1 MNGTFGSR
9 KHPLIRTR
17 KKFLTAICFSLA
29 CLVAAVADE
38 RIILPA
44 KINGQPVRLAFDTEM
59 SHTALFRSAA
69 IKLGLEIIDPPR
81 DQELRPG
88 AVKFGRAACRL
99 TLGSKT
105 QSAEFAVLDSAIG
118 MDCDGALAWSDFRSN
133 IIQIAAEPRAV
144 TFLDKLPADAAKW
157 PNWKL
162 RSVPAEDMSSNWLGF
177 EIPRP
182 DGRKAVVF
190 VDTGSDQ
197 GLRLRRT
204 HLKRWV
210 EKNPGA
216 PVTLEAYYCPGF
228 ADGLVVAEQFW
239 AGSYELAE
247 GIELRE
253 LPLSQ
258 SPNAEAFAEP
268 DYEATLCLFALTRV
282 GMIVDG
288 IAGRVYLQPC
298 PSPKAEYA
306 YNRIGALFAP
316 HDIRGGDLI
325 ARVVKG
331 GPAYEAGVRDGDIL
345 MRIGDL
351 DATKWQTDPRI
362 LPLSRFWSQPAGT
375 KVNLTCLHQGTNMNL
390 TVELKE
396 LFPGAVSPRKAASH

>member
-9 KHPLIRTR
+9 KHPLLRAG
-17 KKFLTAICFSLA
+17 KKVLTAICFSLA

-38 RIILPA
+38 RIIVPA
-44 KINGQPVRLAFDTEM
+44 KINGQPVRLAFDTET

-88 AVKFGRAACRL
+88 AVKAGRAACRL

-105 QSAEFAVLDSAIG
+105 QSAEFGVVDSAIRT
-118 MDCDGALAWSDFRSN
+118 DCDGALAWSDFRSN
-133 IIQIAAEPRAV
+133 IIQMAAEPREV
-144 TFLDKLPADAAKW
+144 SFLDKLPADAAKW
-157 PNWKL
+157 RNWKL

-177 EIPRP
+177 EISRP
-182 DGRKAVVF
+182 DARKAVVF

-204 HLKRWV
+204 SLKSWV
-210 EKNPGA
+210 GKNPGA

-228 ADGLVVAEQFW
+228 ADGLVVGEQYW

-247 GIELRE
+247 GVQLRE
-253 LPLSQ
+253 IPISR
-258 SPNAEAFAEP
+258 SPNGEAFDVP

-282 GMIVDG
+282 SMIVDG

-298 PSPKAEYA
+298 PSPKAEYS
-306 YNRIGALFAP
+306 YNRIGAVFTP
-316 HDIRGGDLI
+316 RDVRGGDLI

-331 GPAYEAGVRDGDIL
+331 GPAYQAGVRDGDIL
-345 MRIGDL
+345 MKIGDL

-375 KVNLTCLHQGTNMNL
+375 KVNLSCLHQGTKLNL

-396 LFPGAVSPRKAASH
+396 IFPGAVSPRKTSSN